1 MDRRQLI
8 MKLLPD
14 IAVPAVIYF
23 LLRAVDI
30 APAYALLAAAVYSI
44 GRVGY
49 VAIRRHRLNLVGC
62 LVGAGVLIGGLLTLI
77 TGDPRFL
84 MARESV
90 VSGALGLILLVSWA
104 IRRPAIFALVRT
116 MNSDRPEAVGR
127 LDQLWDGRPD
137 FRHAMMVMTAV
148 WGCVA
153 LAESVLRIVLVYL
166 LPLDVMAAVSVA
178 LQLGSTALLICW
190 TVWYRKLRG
199 RPDRPVSDAAATPG
213 APQLSTTS
221 SVRGPEH
228 DRDHDR
234 VVHR

>member
-30 APAYALLAAAVYSI
+30 TPAYALLAAGVYSI

-49 VAIRRHRLNLVGC
+49 VAIRRRRLNVVGC
-62 LVGAGVLIGGLLTLI
+62 LVGAGVLIGGLLTLF

-90 VSGALGLILLVSWA
+90 VSGALGLILLVSWV

-116 MNSDRPEAVGR
+116 MNTDKPEAVGR
-127 LDQLWDGRPD
+127 LDQLWDARPD
-137 FRHAMMVMTAV
+137 FRHAMMVMTLL

-166 LPLDVMAAVSVA
+166 LPLDVMAGVSVV
-178 LQLGSTALLICW
+178 LQLGSTALLIGW
-190 TVWYRKLRG
+190 TVWYRKLRR
-199 RPDRPVSDAAATPG
+199 RPEPRLQPELPTVPTVS
-213 APQLSTTS
+213 S
-221 SVRGPEH
+221 RGHHP
-228 DRDHDR
+228 DHDR
-234 VVHR
+234 TVHR